1 MTSYISYIIHICT
14 TSYMFRIMM
23 AGPWEKLPRRRLP
36 QVLASF
42 GGADMEASFR
52 QAPTRSVIG
61 IGEWIGWIG
70 WIKIQEIFSVKQEI
84 FSFFFWENGKKNN
97 STCCVVGAD
106 LWFARL
112 PDWPGKAYL
121 HLDELLRRPSSAS
134 ELRDLTLPGGR
145 GNCSSGRW
153 RGKLAMD
160 IWSLDFFTLMCR
172 WLTS

>member
-84 FSFFFWENGKKNN
+84 FRFFFFGENGKKNN

-106 LWFARL
+106 LWFARYLTDLERLIFTWMSCCDALQVL
-112 PDWPGKAYL
+112 PNSGTLRSQVVGVTAVL
-121 HLDELLRRPSSAS
+121 AGGEENCNGHLI
-134 ELRDLTLPGGR
+134 T
-145 GNCSSGRW
+145 
-153 RGKLAMD
+153 
-160 IWSLDFFTLMCR
+160 
-172 WLTS
+172 

>member
-1 MTSYISYIIHICT
+1 MSYDQLYKLYHTYLYHFLHVSHHDGW
-14 TSYMFRIMM
+14 SL
-23 AGPWEKLPRRRLP
+23 GEKLPRRRLP

-84 FSFFFWENGKKNN
+84 FRFFFLGENGKKNN

-106 LWFARL
+106 LWFARYLTDLERLIFTWMSCCDALQVL
-112 PDWPGKAYL
+112 PNSGTLRSQVVGVTAVL
-121 HLDELLRRPSSAS
+121 AGGEENCNGHLI
-134 ELRDLTLPGGR
+134 T
-145 GNCSSGRW
+145 
-153 RGKLAMD
+153 
-160 IWSLDFFTLMCR
+160 
-172 WLTS
+172 

>member
-1 MTSYISYIIHICT
+1 MTRYISYIIHICT
-14 TSYMFRIMM
+14 TSYMFRIMI

-61 IGEWIGWIG
+61 IGEWIGWI
-70 WIKIQEIFSVKQEI
+70 KIQEIFSVKQEI
-84 FSFFFWENGKKNN
+84 FRFFFWKWKEKTPLVAWWLKRCW
-97 STCCVVGAD
+97 SLVRPV
-106 LWFARL
+106 

-153 RGKLAMD
+153 RGKFDHL
-160 IWSLDFFTLMCR
+160 IFFTLMCR

>member
-70 WIKIQEIFSVKQEI
+70 WIKIQEIFSVKREI
-84 FSFFFWENGKKNN
+84 FRFFFGKWKE
-97 STCCVVGAD
+97 
-106 LWFARL
+106 
-112 PDWPGKAYL
+112 KQL
-121 HLDELLRRPSSAS
+121 HLLR
-134 ELRDLTLPGGR
+134 GR
-145 GNCSSGRW
+145 C
-153 RGKLAMD
+153 
-160 IWSLDFFTLMCR
+160 
-172 WLTS
+172 